1 MSFMTATVTQ
11 ALRFCARS
19 LITSADRQ
27 IWVEIS
33 PQPPIMYK
41 HISLHIATHG
51 PESRQ
56 KARNFTF
63 FFSSRVSWI
72 RQTTTLRRKAS
83 RNDRKHTRMT
93 LKRCSKA
100 KQTFCNPND
109 CLLFG
114 VHETFQTH
122 FPCSRFKTSRDT
134 EKKCVRPK
142 PEKWFRT
149 ALRSGVIGCSTNR
162 AFGSIH
168 HHQMNMHDSLMI
180 CFKLRLN
187 PLTHFESN
195 CAVMP
200 WRAHRIAATLKSRHR
215 ININFMLPFDCIR
228 FNSPIVSRDK
238 KYKT

>member
-1 MSFMTATVTQ
+1 MTSTVTQ

-33 PQPPIMYK
+33 PQPRSCINTFHYTSQHM
-41 HISLHIATHG
+41 AQRRG
-51 PESRQ
+51 Q

-63 FFSSRVSWI
+63 FLSSRVSWI
-72 RQTTTLRRKAS
+72 RQTTTSRRKAS
-83 RNDRKHTRMT
+83 RKDRKHTRMT

-122 FPCSRFKTSRDT
+122 FPCSRFETSRDT

-149 ALRSGVIGCSTNR
+149 ALGSGVMGCVTNR
-162 AFGSIH
+162 AFRSIH
-168 HHQMNMHDSLMI
+168 QSLMHDSFMI

-187 PLTHFESN
+187 PLTNFKSN
-195 CAVMP
+195 RAVMP
-200 WRAHRIAATLKSRHR
+200 WRALRIAATLKSRHR

-228 FNSPIVSRDK
+228 LIRQSSREIK
-238 KYKT
+238 I